1 MIFNNNI
8 LSRRRNINKEKNNTT
23 KNKFVG
29 ILEVSTRGSA
39 VVICESI
46 EEKIHIENIGQYLH
60 NDNVEVYVFSRKKN
74 GKYLGE
80 ITNLIKRDKSEYV
93 GKIQISEK
101 FAFVLIDNKRIH
113 VDIFVPK
120 DKINKAKNNDK
131 VLVKITEWRKNS
143 QSPNGI
149 IKKVLGIEGEH
160 NTEIHSILAEYG
172 LPYDFESDIKE
183 FANNID
189 TSINK
194 AEILKRRDFREE
206 LTFTIDPVDA
216 KDFDD
221 AISFKKLENKSYEI
235 GIHIADVSH
244 YLQPKTILDN
254 EAFSRAT
261 SVYLVDRV
269 VPMLPEVLSNKAC
282 SLRPN
287 EEKFT
292 FSAVFIIQNSSVI
305 NQWFGKTVIK
315 SDYRFSYEEAQMV
328 IETKDSIINKEV
340 SLTGKEYKI
349 PSRVKTA
356 ILTLNEIAV
365 EMRKKRMK
373 QGAIS
378 FDKKEVRFTIN
389 KDKEP
394 TGVYVKE
401 SKEAN
406 KLVEEFML
414 LANKK
419 VSEYVGKTIKK
430 TPFIYRVHDLPD
442 ESKIK
447 ALKEVAKSLGHKL
460 DISSKNKMSESLN
473 ALLKAVKGKKEQSLI
488 ESLAI
493 RSMSKAEYTTNNIG
507 HYGLSFDY
515 YSHFTSPIRRYPD
528 VMVHRL
534 LEKYLS
540 QEKATNVDF
549 YGSACDHCTQRE
561 ILATRAERDSIKF
574 MQIKYM
580 QDKMNTKFNGVIS
593 GITDWGIFVEIVENK
608 CEGMIPVRDLKG
620 DFFVYN
626 KDNHSLT
633 GKKTKATYQL
643 GDAVRVQVKHADL
656 IKKQLDFILAE

>member
-1 MIFNNNI
+1 M
-8 LSRRRNINKEKNNTT
+8 SRRRNINKEKNNTT

-328 IETKDSIINKEV
+328 IETKDSIINNEV

>member
-1 MIFNNNI
+1 M
-8 LSRRRNINKEKNNTT
+8 SRRRNINKEKNNTT

-528 VMVHRL
+528 VMAHRL

>member
-1 MIFNNNI
+1 M
-8 LSRRRNINKEKNNTT
+8 SRKKRNNTDRNSNQ

-29 ILEVSTRGSA
+29 TLEVSTRGVA
-39 VVICESI
+39 IVICQGI
-46 EEKIHIENIGQYLH
+46 EDKILIENIGQYLH
-60 NDNVEVYVFSRKKN
+60 NDIVEIYVFTRKKKD
-74 GKYLGE
+74 KYLGE
-80 ITNLIKRDKSEYV
+80 ITSLIKREKTEYV

-101 FAFVLIDNKRIH
+101 FSFVLIDNKRIH
-113 VDIFVPK
+113 VDVFVPI
-120 DKINKAKNNDK
+120 DKINTAKNNEK
-131 VLVKITEWRKNS
+131 VIVEITEWRKNS

-149 IKKVLGIEGEH
+149 IKKVLGVEGEH
-160 NTEIHSILAEYG
+160 NTEIHSILAEHG
-172 LPYDFESDIKE
+172 LPYDFESEIKS
-183 FANNID
+183 FADNID

-194 AEILKRRDFREE
+194 EEILKRRDFRKE

-221 AISFKKLENKSYEI
+221 AISFKTISEGCYEI

-244 YLQPKTILDN
+244 YLKPKTILDV
-254 EAFSRAT
+254 EAFKRGT

-282 SLRPN
+282 SLRPH
-287 EEKFT
+287 EEKLT
-292 FSAVFIIQNSSVI
+292 FSAVFIIESNKVK
-305 NQWFGKTVIK
+305 NQWFGKTVIN
-315 SDYRFSYEEAQMV
+315 SDHRFSYEEAQEV
-328 IETKDSIINKEV
+328 IETKENIIKKEV
-340 SLTGKEYKI
+340 SLNNKQYSV
-349 PSRVKTA
+349 PNNVKTA
-356 ILTLNEIAV
+356 ILKLNEIA
-365 EMRKKRMK
+365 EIMRVKRMES
-373 QGAIS
+373 GAIS

-389 KDKEP
+389 KEKEP
-394 TGVYVKE
+394 IGVYVKE

-414 LANKK
+414 LANRK

-430 TPFIYRVHDLPD
+430 SPFIYRVHDLPD

-447 ALKEVAKSLGHKL
+447 ALKEVANSLGYKL
-460 DISSKNKMSESLN
+460 DVSSKNKMSESLN
-473 ALLKAVKGKKEQSLI
+473 KMLKAVKGKKEQSLI

-493 RSMSKAEYTTNNIG
+493 RSMSKAEYTTKNIG
-507 HYGLSFDY
+507 HYGLSFEH

-534 LEKYLS
+534 LETYLNK
-540 QEKATNVDF
+540 EKSTGLDF
-549 YGSACDHCTQRE
+549 YNSACDHCTQRE
-561 ILATRAERDSIKF
+561 ILATKAERDSIKF

-580 QDKMNTKFNGVIS
+580 QDKMNTKFRGVIS

-620 DFFVYN
+620 DYFVYD
-626 KDNHSLT
+626 KDRHSLT
-633 GKKTKATYQL
+633 GKKTKVKYQL
-643 GDAVRVQVKHADL
+643 GDAVQVQVKHADL

>member
-1 MIFNNNI
+1 M
-8 LSRRRNINKEKNNTT
+8 SRRRNNNKENNTTT

-29 ILEVSTRGSA
+29 ILEVSTRGAA
-39 VVICESI
+39 VVICENI

-60 NDNVEVYVFSRKKN
+60 SDVVEVYVFTRKKN
-74 GKYLGE
+74 GKYLGD
-80 ITNLIKRDKSEYV
+80 ITSLIKRDKSEYV

-113 VDIFVPK
+113 VDVFVPK
-120 DKINKAKNNDK
+120 DKINKANNNDK

-149 IKKVLGIEGEH
+149 IKSVLGIEGEH

-172 LPYDFESDIKE
+172 LPYDFENEIKE

-194 AEILKRRDFREE
+194 EEISKRRDFRKE

-221 AISFKKLENKSYEI
+221 AISFKKLDDNSYEI

-269 VPMLPEVLSNKAC
+269 VPMLPEILSNKAC
-282 SLRPN
+282 SLRPK

-292 FSAVFIIQNSSVI
+292 FSAVFIIKNNSVI
-305 NQWFGKTVIK
+305 NQWFGKTVIN
-315 SDYRFSYEEAQMV
+315 SDHRFSYEEAQEV
-328 IETKDSIINKEV
+328 IETKDVIINKDV
-340 SLTGKEYKI
+340 SLTNKEYKI
-349 PSRVKTA
+349 PNSVKTA
-356 ILTLNEIAV
+356 ILKLNEIAV
-365 EMRKKRMK
+365 EMRKLRMK

-419 VSEYVGKTIKK
+419 VSEHVGKIIKK

-447 ALKEVAKSLGHKL
+447 ALQEVAKALGYKL

-473 ALLKAVKGKKEQSLI
+473 VLLKSVKGKKEQSLI

-507 HYGLSFDY
+507 HYGLSFEY

-534 LEKYLS
+534 LEKYLN

-549 YGSACDHCTQRE
+549 YSSACDHCTQRE

-620 DFFVYN
+620 DFFVYD
-626 KDNHSLT
+626 KDSHSLT
-633 GKKTKATYQL
+633 GKKTKVKYQL